1 MLDTLWDGQV
11 PSEPLDTAGGSPD
24 LVFSLPVPLREA
36 VAARAPGLR
45 STADVFR
52 RLFEAA
58 RFSIKIFS
66 PYVDPTFTGLA
77 QAARAPIQIVTTL
90 KEGPRR
96 RASPVLER
104 FAQMKSMQ
112 VRYLHE
118 SRARAQMFQLHAK
131 MILADRDF
139 AYIGSANLTDTS
151 LHYNFE
157 LGVVI
162 DDRGLIDRLHAV
174 FDYVFDFAARP
185 AGLGRR

>member
-1 MLDTLWDGQV
+1 MLDTRWDGPP
-11 PSEPLDTAGGSPD
+11 PSRPADGASAQ

-36 VAARAPGLR
+36 VASRAPGLQ

-52 RLFEAA
+52 RLFETA

-96 RASPVLER
+96 HSSPVLER
-104 FAQMKSMQ
+104 FAQTKSLQ

-131 MILADRDF
+131 MILADRDL
-139 AYIGSANLTDTS
+139 AYIGSANMTDTS

-162 DDRGLIDRLHAV
+162 EDRERIDRLHAV
-174 FDYVFDFAARP
+174 FDYVFEFAARP
-185 AGLGRR
+185 AGRPRR